1 MQDGSF
7 CIRIIRACNAQDA
20 RPDCSGRAP
29 CSFRIQKLALESSEL
44 VTETETG
51 FSSLGRDG
59 HVIVLAGRV
68 DGTFVITGE
77 AIDLRALAERI
88 FVGSGETL

>member
-20 RPDCSGRAP
+20 RPDCSGRVP

-44 VTETETG
+44 VNETETG

-59 HVIVLAGRV
+59 HMIVLASRV
-68 DGTFVITGE
+68 DGTFVLSLIHISTST
-77 AIDLRALAERI
+77 R
-88 FVGSGETL
+88 